1 MITIAIDFDGTIVDH
16 AYPIIG
22 KPAPGAL
29 GWIRRFIELEAKVI
43 LWTMRDGDSLSDAK
57 KYLSENDIPELHGYN
72 NNPTQKFWTQSPKV
86 LADVY
91 IDDRGL
97 GCPLIMLDGY
107 DRPCVDWSVVG
118 YKVEDIILRDRGIN
132 I

>member
-16 AYPIIG
+16 DYPAIG
-22 KPAPGAL
+22 KPSPGAI
-29 GWIRRFIELEAKVI
+29 GWIKRFIELEAKVI
-43 LWTMRDGDSLSDAK
+43 LWTMRDGTTLSDAK
-57 KYLSENDIPELHGYN
+57 KYLVENGVPKLHGYN
-72 NNPTQKFWTQSPKV
+72 NNPTQKFWTASPKV

-97 GCPLIMLDGY
+97 GCPMIMIEGFE
-107 DRPCVDWSVVG
+107 RECVDWSIVG
-118 YKVEDIILRDRGIN
+118 YKVEDMILQERGIT